1 MTTAEPTVGGPRRW
15 NELDRKQKR
24 RETIRTS
31 LTVTLAWIVLLG
43 AYYAVPFDDRDGTT
57 ALLRLIVGLL
67 AFVLILAL
75 QLRRVRNDDLPEQR
89 AIQALGVAI
98 PLFLIAFAAFYL
110 SLSQVSADNFSEPL
124 DHTDSLYLVVTLFST
139 VGFGDITPR
148 TELTRVVVSAQML
161 LDLVV
166 IGAVVRLL
174 LNAIKTGFDD

>member
-1 MTTAEPTVGGPRRW
+1 MSSAEAVGGGPRRW

-24 RETIRTS
+24 HESIRTS
-31 LTVTLAWIVLLG
+31 LAVTLAWIVLFG

-57 ALLRLIVGLL
+57 ALVRLIGGLV
-67 AFVLILAL
+67 AFVVLLAL
-75 QLRRVRNDDLPEQR
+75 QLSSIRKDDLPEQR
-89 AIQALGVAI
+89 AIQALGVSI
-98 PLFLIAFAAFYL
+98 PLFLVAFAAFYV
-110 SLSQVSADNFSEPL
+110 SLSQASVDNFSEPL

-139 VGFGDITPR
+139 VGFGDITPTTQLAR
-148 TELTRVVVSAQML
+148 IVVSAQML

>member
-1 MTTAEPTVGGPRRW
+1 VTTAEPTEGGPRRW

-31 LTVTLAWIVLLG
+31 LAVTVAWIVLFG

-57 ALLRLIVGLL
+57 AVIRLIGGLV
-67 AFVLILAL
+67 AFVLVLAL
-75 QLRRVRNDDLPEQR
+75 QLRSVRNDDLPEQR

-98 PLFLIAFAAFYL
+98 PLFLVAFAAFYL
-110 SLSQVSADNFSEPL
+110 SLSQAAADNFSEPL

-139 VGFGDITPR
+139 VGFGDITP
-148 TELTRVVVSAQML
+148 TSQLTRIVVSAQML
-161 LDLVV
+161 LDLLV

-174 LNAIKTGFDD
+174 LNAVKTGFDD